1 MAKIHGKGGDVYAES
16 VVGEDCE
23 DAWDEGGED
32 AGSTPSTT
40 AGKVGTNAARATTVD
55 VGAAATLMNEAVA
68 STDYS
73 AYSAAVLWARSS
85 LSSIIVGDLQLRVDD
100 TAETASPLESL
111 DLGAMVT
118 ADTWYRHLAKFA
130 TPANLTAIIS
140 LGFGQVNDLAD
151 GTFDIDDV
159 RFVKRIAGINAWTIS
174 DEGEAAETTDF
185 GSNGNKEF
193 IPGMSTWSGTFS
205 GFKDGAPLDINAE
218 VVMAFQEG
226 SGVGESYVGNVIIT
240 NQSPAVDVAG
250 VITYSYTFT
259 GTGELQRP
267 TA

>member
-1 MAKIHGKGGDVYAES
+1 MAKIHGKGGDVYGDS
-16 VVGEDCE
+16 VVVEDCE
-23 DAWDEGGED
+23 DAWDEGGAD

-40 AGKVGTNAARATTVD
+40 AGKVGTNAARATTVA
-55 VGAAATLMNEAVA
+55 VGASAILMNEAVA

-73 AYSAAVLWARSS
+73 AYSAAVFWARSS

-100 TAETASPLESL
+100 TAQTASPLETL
-111 DLGAMVT
+111 NLGAMAT
-118 ADTWYRHLAKFA
+118 ADTWYRHLGKFV

-140 LGFGQVNDLAD
+140 LGLGQVNDLGD

-159 RFVKRIAGINAWTIS
+159 RFLKQIAGINAWTLS
-174 DEGEAAETTDF
+174 YDGEAAETTDF
-185 GSNGNKEF
+185 ASSGVKEF
-193 IPGMSTWSGTFS
+193 IPGASGWSGTFS
-205 GFKDGAPLDINAE
+205 GFKDGAPLGINAE

-226 SGVGESYVGNVIIT
+226 SGVGESYLGNVIIT
-240 NQSPAVDVAG
+240 NQSADVNSAG

-259 GTGELQRP
+259 GTGDLQIP